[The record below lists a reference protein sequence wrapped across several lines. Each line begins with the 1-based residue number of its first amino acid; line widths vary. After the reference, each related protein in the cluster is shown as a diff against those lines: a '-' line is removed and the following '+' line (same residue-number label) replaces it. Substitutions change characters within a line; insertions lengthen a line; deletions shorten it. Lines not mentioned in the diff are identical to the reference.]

1 MTTNFPASLDNF
13 TNPNNTDTLNSPSH
27 SAQHADVNDAVE
39 ALQAKVGADSSA
51 VTTSLDYKVSQLETN
66 SVTLSGSE
74 TLTNKTLTAPV
85 VNNAILQGAEE
96 SWNVSATASTGTINF
111 DTLTSTAWLYTTN
124 ASGNWTLNVRG
135 DGSTTLAS
143 LLNTGDS
150 ITVVFAATQGSTPYY
165 ASAFQIDGNA
175 VTPEWQGGSAPS
187 AGNASSIDVYVYT
200 IIKTA
205 ATPTYTVL
213 ASQTQF
219 A

>member
-96 SWNVSATASTGTINF
+96 SWNVLETFAMGSLTL
-111 DTLTSTAWLYTTN
+111 DTLTSTAWYYSWS
-124 ASGNWTLNVRG
+124 AQDNWTLNIRG
-135 DGSTTLAS
+135 DGSTTLS
-143 LLNTGDS
+143 SILNVGDS
-150 ITVVFAATQGSTPYY
+150 ITVAVAVQQGGGSYATALS
-165 ASAFQIDGNA
+165 IDGVS
-175 VTPEWQGGSAPS
+175 VTPKWQGGSAPS
-187 AGNASSIDVYVYT
+187 SGGTDVDVYVYT